1 MSEKNENRWWEN
13 YLVRYLVPSIAGMFI
28 LIWLNNNSVKSE
40 IVESGVIKSKI
51 AEVEV
56 IKSEIVKSKIAEVEV
71 IKPKIVK
78 SEIEKTGILEQYFP
92 MLKLTN
98 GKDFNTAS
106 LTGWLLLGTLY
117 CYIASYPILVFHAAR
132 VTFFDSRLTSKIK
145 SCISWIS
152 CELCILCIFLIEFII
167 FFGPYYLNSNIFFL
181 ISLILVIIFSI
192 FQCYF
197 LYKVAKEGSGYD
209 YMECLT
215 KAKNFEKPSI
225 IVIPNIV
232 ETPNT
237 VINAGYIK
245 DITDSYKHLREH
257 GNTALIILLEI
268 LLAFI
273 LYFSLRFERENKFM
287 DFSIVSI
294 ILIIWVFPAAL
305 VYFYGHL
312 SERKF
317 SGFKNKENE

>member
-28 LIWLNNNSVKSE
+28 LMWLNNNSVKSE

-56 IKSEIVKSKIAEVEV
+56 IKPEIVKSK
-71 IKPKIVK
+71 
-78 SEIEKTGILEQYFP
+78 IEKTGILEQYFP

-106 LTGWLLLGTLY
+106 LTVWLLLGTLY
-117 CYIASYPILVFHAAR
+117 CYIASYPILVLHAVR
-132 VTFFDSRLTSKIK
+132 VYLLTKK
-145 SCISWIS
+145 NISPK
-152 CELCILCIFLIEFII
+152 LFVLFILLLLNMI
-167 FFGPYYLNSNIFFL
+167 FFVLYLRIFFL
-181 ISLILVIIFSI
+181 IPIFVIIFSS
-192 FQCYF
+192 FQYYF
-197 LYKVAKEGSGYD
+197 LYKVVEEESGYD
-209 YMECLT
+209 YMKHLA
-215 KAKNFEKPSI
+215 KAKNDL
-225 IVIPNIV
+225 IPNTEI
-232 ETPNT
+232 NT
-237 VINAGYIK
+237 EKKAEINAEKKAGYIK

-268 LLAFI
+268 LLAFL
-273 LYFSLRFERENKFM
+273 LYVSLHYERENGYM

-294 ILIIWVFPAAL
+294 ILIIWVSPAAL

-312 SERKF
+312 LERKF
-317 SGFKNKENE
+317 SEFENEKK

>member
-28 LIWLNNNSVKSE
+28 LMWLNNNSVKSE

-56 IKSEIVKSKIAEVEV
+56 IKPEIVKSKIAEVEV
-71 IKPKIVK
+71 IKPEIVK
-78 SEIEKTGILEQYFP
+78 SKIEKTGILEQYFP

-106 LTGWLLLGTLY
+106 LTVWLLLGTLY
-117 CYIASYPILVFHAAR
+117 CYIASYPILVLHAVR
-132 VTFFDSRLTSKIK
+132 VYLLTKK
-145 SCISWIS
+145 NISPK
-152 CELCILCIFLIEFII
+152 LFVLFILLLLNMI
-167 FFGPYYLNSNIFFL
+167 FFVLYLRIFFL
-181 ISLILVIIFSI
+181 IPVFVIIFSS
-192 FQCYF
+192 FQYYF
-197 LYKVAKEGSGYD
+197 LYKVVEEESGYD
-209 YMECLT
+209 YMKHLA
-215 KAKNFEKPSI
+215 KAKNDL
-225 IVIPNIV
+225 IPNTEI
-232 ETPNT
+232 NT
-237 VINAGYIK
+237 EINTEKKAEINAEISAEKKAGYIK

-268 LLAFI
+268 LLAFL
-273 LYFSLRFERENKFM
+273 LYVSLHYERENGYM

-294 ILIIWVFPAAL
+294 ILIIWVSPAAL

-312 SERKF
+312 LERKF
-317 SGFKNKENE
+317 SEFENEKK

>member
-28 LIWLNNNSVKSE
+28 LMWLNNNSVKSE

-56 IKSEIVKSKIAEVEV
+56 IKPEIVKSKIAEVEV
-71 IKPKIVK
+71 IKPEIVK
-78 SEIEKTGILEQYFP
+78 SKIEKTGILEQYFP

-106 LTGWLLLGTLY
+106 LTVWLLLGTLY
-117 CYIASYPILVFHAAR
+117 CYIASYPILVLHAVR
-132 VTFFDSRLTSKIK
+132 VYLLTKK
-145 SCISWIS
+145 NISPK
-152 CELCILCIFLIEFII
+152 LFVLFILLLLNMI
-167 FFGPYYLNSNIFFL
+167 FFVLYLRIFFL
-181 ISLILVIIFSI
+181 IPVFVIIFSS
-192 FQCYF
+192 FQYYF
-197 LYKVAKEGSGYD
+197 LYKVVEEESGYD
-209 YMECLT
+209 YMKHLA
-215 KAKNFEKPSI
+215 KAKNDL
-225 IVIPNIV
+225 IPNTEI
-232 ETPNT
+232 NT
-237 VINAGYIK
+237 EKKAEINAEISAEKKAGYIK

-268 LLAFI
+268 LLAFL
-273 LYFSLRFERENKFM
+273 LYVSLHYERENGYM

-294 ILIIWVFPAAL
+294 ILIIWVSPAAL

-312 SERKF
+312 LERKF
-317 SGFKNKENE
+317 SEFENEKK

>member
-106 LTGWLLLGTLY
+106 LTVWLLLGTLY
-117 CYIASYPILVFHAAR
+117 CYIASYPILVLHAVR
-132 VTFFDSRLTSKIK
+132 VYLLNKK
-145 SCISWIS
+145 NISPKLFVLFIL
-152 CELCILCIFLIEFII
+152 LCMICFVL
-167 FFGPYYLNSNIFFL
+167 YLKIFFL
-181 ISLILVIIFSI
+181 IPVFVIIFSC
-192 FQCYF
+192 FQYYF
-197 LYKVAKEGSGYD
+197 LYRVVEGERGYA
-209 YMECLT
+209 YMKHLA
-215 KAKNFEKPSI
+215 KAKNGL
-225 IVIPNIV
+225 IPNTEI
-232 ETPNT
+232 NT
-237 VINAGYIK
+237 KRKAGYIK

-268 LLAFI
+268 LLAFL
-273 LYFSLRFERENKFM
+273 LYVSLRYERENGYM

-294 ILIIWVFPAAL
+294 ILIIWIIPAAGI
-305 VYFYGHL
+305 YFYGHL
-312 SERKF
+312 LERKF
-317 SGFKNKENE
+317 SGFENEENE

>member
-56 IKSEIVKSKIAEVEV
+56 IK
-71 IKPKIVK
+71 PKIVK

-106 LTGWLLLGTLY
+106 LTVWLLLGTLY
-117 CYIASYPILVFHAAR
+117 CYIASYPILVLHAVR
-132 VTFFDSRLTSKIK
+132 VYLLNKK
-145 SCISWIS
+145 NISH
-152 CELCILCIFLIEFII
+152 ILGILLMIVYMIFLALYLKI
-167 FFGPYYLNSNIFFL
+167 FC
-181 ISLILVIIFSI
+181 LILIFVIIFSG

-197 LYKVAKEGSGYD
+197 LYEVAKVTEGGEGYD
-209 YMECLT
+209 YMKHLT
-215 KAKNFEKPSI
+215 KAKNPVKTDT
-225 IVIPNIV
+225 
-232 ETPNT
+232 ET
-237 VINAGYIK
+237 NAETNAETNPGYIK

-257 GNTALIILLEI
+257 GNTALIILLEV

-273 LYFSLRFERENKFM
+273 LYFSLHFERENKFM

-294 ILIIWVFPAAL
+294 ILIIWIFPAAL

-312 SERKF
+312 LERKF
-317 SGFKNKENE
+317 SEFDNKENK

>member
-40 IVESGVIKSKI
+40 IV
-51 AEVEV
+51 EVEV

-132 VTFFDSRLTSKIK
+132 VIFFDSRLTSKIK
-145 SCISWIS
+145 SCISCIS
-152 CELCILCIFLIEFII
+152 CKSCISCILLIEFII

-181 ISLILVIIFSI
+181 ISLSLVIIFSI
-192 FQCYF
+192 SQCYF
-197 LYKVAKEGSGYD
+197 LYKVVEKERGYA
-209 YMECLT
+209 YMKHLT
-215 KAKNFEKPSI
+215 KAKNVETLNIVEKPSI

-237 VINAGYIK
+237 VINSGYIK

-268 LLAFI
+268 LLAFF
-273 LYFSLRFERENKFM
+273 LYFSLRFERENEFM

-312 SERKF
+312 LERNFSEF
-317 SGFKNKENE
+317 GNEKNE

>member
-28 LIWLNNNSVKSE
+28 LMWLNNNSVKSE

-56 IKSEIVKSKIAEVEV
+56 IKPEIVKSK
-71 IKPKIVK
+71 
-78 SEIEKTGILEQYFP
+78 IEKTGILEQYFP

-106 LTGWLLLGTLY
+106 LTVWLLLGTLY
-117 CYIASYPILVFHAAR
+117 CYIASYPILVLHAVR
-132 VTFFDSRLTSKIK
+132 VYLLTKK
-145 SCISWIS
+145 NISPK
-152 CELCILCIFLIEFII
+152 LFVLFILLLLNMI
-167 FFGPYYLNSNIFFL
+167 FFVLYLRIFFL
-181 ISLILVIIFSI
+181 IPVFVIIFSS
-192 FQCYF
+192 FQYYF
-197 LYKVAKEGSGYD
+197 LYKVVEEESGYD
-209 YMECLT
+209 YMKHLA
-215 KAKNFEKPSI
+215 KAKNDL
-225 IVIPNIV
+225 IPNTEI
-232 ETPNT
+232 NT
-237 VINAGYIK
+237 EKKAEINAEINAEISAEKKAGYIK

-268 LLAFI
+268 LLAFL
-273 LYFSLRFERENKFM
+273 LYVSLHYERENGYM

-294 ILIIWVFPAAL
+294 ILIIWVSPAAL

-312 SERKF
+312 LERKF
-317 SGFKNKENE
+317 SEFENEKK

>member
-28 LIWLNNNSVKSE
+28 LIWLNNNSVESG
-40 IVESGVIKSKI
+40 IVEAGVIKSKM

-56 IKSEIVKSKIAEVEV
+56 I
-71 IKPKIVK
+71 K

-117 CYIASYPILVFHAAR
+117 CYISSYPILVFHAAR
-132 VTFFDSRLTSKIK
+132 VIFFGSRLTSKIILCI
-145 SCISWIS
+145 SCISCIS
-152 CELCILCIFLIEFII
+152 CIFLIGFII
-167 FFGPYYLNSNIFFL
+167 FCGPYYLNSNIFFL
-181 ISLILVIIFSI
+181 ISLSLVIIFSI
-192 FQCYF
+192 FQCCV
-197 LYKVAKEGSGYD
+197 LYKVSKKGRGYA
-209 YMECLT
+209 YMVRLA
-215 KAKNFEKPSI
+215 KAKNGK
-225 IVIPNIV
+225 
-232 ETPNT
+232 TPNT

-273 LYFSLRFERENKFM
+273 LYFSLRFEREKGFM

-312 SERKF
+312 LERKF
-317 SGFKNKENE
+317 SGFRESRK

>member
-56 IKSEIVKSKIAEVEV
+56 IK
-71 IKPKIVK
+71 PKIVK
-78 SEIEKTGILEQYFP
+78 SETEKTGILEQYFP

-132 VTFFDSRLTSKIK
+132 VIFFDSRLTSKIK
-145 SCISWIS
+145 SCIS
-152 CELCILCIFLIEFII
+152 CESCILCIFLIEFII
-167 FFGPYYLNSNIFFL
+167 FFGPYYLNLNIFFL
-181 ISLILVIIFSI
+181 ISLSLVIIFSI

-197 LYKVAKEGSGYD
+197 LYKVAKEESGYD
-209 YMECLT
+209 
-215 KAKNFEKPSI
+215 
-225 IVIPNIV
+225 
-232 ETPNT
+232 
-237 VINAGYIK
+237 
-245 DITDSYKHLREH
+245 
-257 GNTALIILLEI
+257 
-268 LLAFI
+268 
-273 LYFSLRFERENKFM
+273 
-287 DFSIVSI
+287 
-294 ILIIWVFPAAL
+294 
-305 VYFYGHL
+305 
-312 SERKF
+312 
-317 SGFKNKENE
+317 

>member
-28 LIWLNNNSVKSE
+28 LIWLNNNSVESG
-40 IVESGVIKSKI
+40 IVEAGVIKSKM

-56 IKSEIVKSKIAEVEV
+56 I
-71 IKPKIVK
+71 K

-132 VTFFDSRLTSKIK
+132 VIFFDSRLTSKIK
-145 SCISWIS
+145 SYIS
-152 CELCILCIFLIEFII
+152 CKSCILCIFLIEFII

-181 ISLILVIIFSI
+181 ISLSLVIIFSI

-197 LYKVAKEGSGYD
+197 LYKVSKKGRGYA
-209 YMECLT
+209 YMVRLA
-215 KAKNFEKPSI
+215 KAKNGK
-225 IVIPNIV
+225 
-232 ETPNT
+232 TPNT

-287 DFSIVSI
+287 DFSIFSI